1 MSILSPNRR
10 SPLWPLTV
18 TAGDVEG
25 FIAAFVNNLVQLL
38 ILAPLCIYVVGL
50 SPELVYRRI
59 LPGVAISFLVGN
71 LYYAGLAVRLARR
84 EGRTDVCALPYGI
97 STPGLIAHV
106 FLVMLPAKQLAI
118 AQGLADPERVAW
130 QAGLVACLVGGLIEF
145 GTAFVAAPIRR
156 ATPAAAMLA
165 TLAGIGIGFLG
176 LSFLFQIYAA
186 PVVGL
191 TTLVLVFILYF
202 GRVRVAGK
210 LPGTLLVIA
219 VGTVLAW
226 VTGIAPV
233 GGPDVEPLAHLGF
246 YLPVPAL
253 ADLWIGLSGGHIL
266 PYLSIILP
274 IGLLG
279 ALASLQN
286 IESAEAAGDA
296 YPPRPCLIVNGLGT
310 MAASAFGSPFP
321 TSIYIGHPAWKRMG
335 ARAGYSVL
343 NGVGLLLVSVTGT
356 MSFLAWAIP
365 AEAGIAIILWIG
377 IVIAAQA
384 FEVVPKRYV
393 PAVVVGT
400 MPGIAAWAILTVKS
414 SLRGIAEL
422 TGDGSIFGPRLLEA
436 AQANGA
442 YLAGGFALE
451 VGFLYAAMIL
461 SAMTVCII
469 DRRFLRAAAWS
480 LAAAVISLTG
490 LLHAFKFTEGDT
502 LVDLPL
508 LDLLAGGG
516 AGGWLAIFPAWR
528 FALAYLLVAAILVA
542 ARFLTEPLDDDS

>member
-1 MSILSPNRR
+1 MSSAKRPGRG
-10 SPLWPLTV
+10 PLWPLTIS
-18 TAGDVEG
+18 AGDVEG
-25 FIAAFVNNLVQLL
+25 FIAAFINNLVQLL

-71 LYYAGLAVRLARR
+71 LYYAALAVRLARR
-84 EGRTDVCALPYGI
+84 EGRSDVCALPYGI

-145 GTAFVAAPIRR
+145 GTAFVANPIRR

-165 TLAGIGIGFLG
+165 TLAGIGVGFLG

-202 GRVRVAGK
+202 GRVRIAGK

-233 GGPDVEPLAHLGF
+233 GGPDVEPLAHLGL

-253 ADLWIGLSGGHIL
+253 ADLWAGLSGGHIL

-296 YPPRPCLIVNGLGT
+296 YPPRSCLVVNGLGT
-310 MAASAFGSPFP
+310 MAASFFGSPFP

-414 SLRGIAEL
+414 SVRGVASL
-422 TGDGSIFGPRLLEA
+422 TGDGSLFGPRLLEA

-480 LAAAVISLTG
+480 LAAAVLSLSG
-490 LLHAFKFTEGDT
+490 LLHAYKFTEGDT

-516 AGGWLAIFPAWR
+516 DPGSLFPAWS

-542 ARFLTEPLDDDS
+542 ARWLTVPTDDDS

>member
-1 MSILSPNRR
+1 MASIIRITR
-10 SPLWPLTV
+10 
-18 TAGDVEG
+18 GDFEG
-25 FIAAFVNNLVQLL
+25 FVAAFINNLVQLL
-38 ILAPLCIYVVGL
+38 ILAPLCIFVVGL
-50 SPELVYRRI
+50 SPDLVYGRI

-71 LYYAGLAVRLARR
+71 LYYAWLAVKVARQ
-84 EGRTDVCALPYGI
+84 EGREDVTALPYGI

-130 QAGLVACLVGGLIEF
+130 QAGLVAWFVGGLIEF
-145 GTAFVAAPIRR
+145 GTAFVAEPIRR

-165 TLAGIGIGFLG
+165 TLGGIGVGFLG

-191 TTLVLVFILYF
+191 TTMTLVFILYF
-202 GRVRVAGK
+202 GRVSFAGK
-210 LPGTLLVIA
+210 LPGTLLVLI
-219 VGTVLAW
+219 VGTALSW

-233 GGPDVEPLAHLGF
+233 GGAGARPLAHLGL
-246 YLPVPAL
+246 YAPTPAL
-253 ADLWIGLSGGHIL
+253 ADLWGGLTGGHIL

-310 MAASAFGSPFP
+310 MAASFFGSPFP

-335 ARAGYSVL
+335 ARAGYSIL
-343 NGVGLLLVSVTGT
+343 NGVFLLLVCLTGT
-356 MSFLAWAIP
+356 MGFLAWAIP

-377 IVIAAQA
+377 IIITAQA
-384 FEVVPKRYV
+384 YEVVPRRYI

-400 MPGIAAWAILTVKS
+400 LPGIAAWATLTIKS
-414 SLRGIAEL
+414 TLRGAATL
-422 TGDGSIFGPRLLEA
+422 TTSTDFFGPPLIEA
-436 AQANGA
+436 AHASGA

-451 VGFLYAAMIL
+451 IGFLYAAMIL
-461 SAMTVCII
+461 SAMCVCII
-469 DRRFLRAAAWS
+469 DRQFVRAAGWS
-480 LAAAVISLTG
+480 LAAALLSLSG
-490 LLHAFKFTEGDT
+490 LLHAFKFTPGDT

-508 LDLLAGGG
+508 LYLLAGNFSRSF
-516 AGGWLAIFPAWR
+516 ADLFPAWR
-528 FALAYLLVAAILVA
+528 FALAYTLVALVLLA
-542 ARFLTEPLDDDS
+542 ARGLTKPLPDDAQ